1 MKRHKLQGITLIE
14 VLVGITIVAILT
26 SVATPSFTA
35 LLSVNR
41 LATQANEILGAL
53 TISRSE
59 AIRLNKRVVFCRSDD
74 GTSCAAGGGNWQGWL
89 VFADNNAN
97 DLPDAGEILRTGT
110 IASGSLV
117 VQSSPAIS
125 VQNNRVQTGADGFA
139 RSAPGSSNALLQAR
153 LSVCIA
159 TSSPEQ
165 NTREIRI
172 TAGGHAVIV
181 PVNNGGECPS
191 PSNS

>member
-1 MKRHKLQGITLIE
+1 MLLQMKGITKRFDG
-14 VLVGITIVAILT
+14 VVANDEI
-26 SVATPSFTA
+26 S
-35 LLSVNR
+35 LSVNSG
-41 LATQANEILGAL
+41 EIHALMGENGAGKSTL
-53 TISRSE
+53 MNI
-59 AIRLNKRVVFCRSDD
+59 LYGLLK
-74 GTSCAAGGGNWQGWL
+74 
-89 VFADNNAN
+89 
-97 DLPDAGEILRTGT
+97 PDAGEILRTGT
-110 IASGSLV
+110 IASSSIV
-117 VQSSPAIS
+117 VQGSPAIS

-172 TAGGHAVIV
+172 TAGGHAVVV
-181 PVNNGGECPS
+181 PVNNDGGCPS

>member
-1 MKRHKLQGITLIE
+1 M
-14 VLVGITIVAILT
+14 
-26 SVATPSFTA
+26 
-35 LLSVNR
+35 
-41 LATQANEILGAL
+41 
-53 TISRSE
+53 
-59 AIRLNKRVVFCRSDD
+59 
-74 GTSCAAGGGNWQGWL
+74 
-89 VFADNNAN
+89 
-97 DLPDAGEILRTGT
+97 PDAGEILRTGT

-117 VQSSPAIS
+117 VQGSPAIS

>member
-89 VFADNNAN
+89 VFADNNGN
-97 DLPDAGEILRTGT
+97 DMPAAGEIRARGRPPRARWSSRAAPRSPSRT
-110 IASGSLV
+110 IASRPAPTV
-117 VQSSPAIS
+117 SPDPHPVHRMRCSRPAC
-125 VQNNRVQTGADGFA
+125 
-139 RSAPGSSNALLQAR
+139 RSASPPLRQNRTPVKSESPRAGMPSSCR
-153 LSVCIA
+153 
-159 TSSPEQ
+159 
-165 NTREIRI
+165 
-172 TAGGHAVIV
+172 
-181 PVNNGGECPS
+181 
-191 PSNS
+191 

>member
-1 MKRHKLQGITLIE
+1 MCGPHFCSMKITEDVRKYAAEQGIAE
-14 VLVGITIVAILT
+14 KRPRQRCSEKGHG
-26 SVATPSFTA
+26 S
-35 LLSVNR
+35 

-172 TAGGHAVIV
+172 TAGGHAVVV
-181 PVNNGGECPS
+181 PVNNDGECPS

>member
-89 VFADNNAN
+89 VFADNNGN

-110 IASGSLV
+110 IASGRPGQPRDLRPE
-117 VQSSPAIS
+117 QSRPDRRRRFRPIRTRFIECAAPGPP
-125 VQNNRVQTGADGFA
+125 VGLHRHLFA
-139 RSAPGSSNALLQAR
+139 RTEHP
-153 LSVCIA
+153 
-159 TSSPEQ
+159 
-165 NTREIRI
+165 
-172 TAGGHAVIV
+172 
-181 PVNNGGECPS
+181 
-191 PSNS
+191 